1 MGYTGNLML
10 RIVVDENPE
19 IQCPSGDLNNDG
31 EVNITDIMT
40 TVNYILTVI
49 DLSDN
54 QICSADLDDDGL
66 VTITDILLMVNI
78 ILYGG

>member
-1 MGYTGNLML
+1 M
-10 RIVVDENPE
+10 
-19 IQCPSGDLNNDG
+19 SAGDLNNDG